1 MEPISQIDNV
11 VRGKKGILTNVRH
24 SQYKPILLLT
34 VPRGNLIIGRRLLE
48 MESWG
53 LEGGGNMDG

>member
-1 MEPISQIDNV
+1 MSSE
-11 VRGKKGILTNVRH
+11 GKKGILTNVRNP
-24 SQYKPILLLT
+24 QYEPIFLLT
-34 VPRGNLIIGRRLLE
+34 VPRGNLIIERRLFE